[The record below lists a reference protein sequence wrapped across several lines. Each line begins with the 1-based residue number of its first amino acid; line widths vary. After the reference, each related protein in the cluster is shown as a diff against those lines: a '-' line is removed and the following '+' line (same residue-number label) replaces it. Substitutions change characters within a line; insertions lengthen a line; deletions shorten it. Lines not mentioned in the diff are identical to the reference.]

1 MDELLVAMVPVLV
14 AIIGTVGGVL
24 TKLLLAK
31 IGAVNLQRG
40 IDTARV
46 AVAAVEQISSFYG
59 FDVGDKK
66 EEAFRIVTKALKSK
80 LPATLV
86 DAAIEAAVKEMKDAG
101 LEIEAAAE

>member
-31 IGAVNLQRG
+31 IGAANLNRG
-40 IDTARV
+40 IESARV
-46 AVAAVEQISSFYG
+46 AVAAVEQLSAVWEFPL
-59 FDVGDKK
+59 GDKK
-66 EEAFRIVTKALKSK
+66 DQAVRIVTDTLKSK

-86 DAAIEAAVKEMKDAG
+86 DALIEAAVKEMKERGA
-101 LEIEAAAE
+101 EIKKAAE